1 MNKILGVLIILTVI
15 GLLGMSGIAFSGI
28 SSSEVSYMG
37 LVFSGISLVSAAEP
51 PECDPEPG
59 YPDDCH

>member
-37 LVFSGISLVSAAEP
+37 LVFSGIGLVSAEEP
-51 PECDPEPG
+51 PLCCDEPPG
-59 YPDDCH
+59 PFPP